1 MTFLERLKA
10 KTPEK
15 HKGAGQ
21 VATILATISG
31 AILSTG
37 IVVNPIGIACL
48 TIATTL
54 FGGKALYHGQK
65 VEQ

>member
-21 VATILATISG
+21 VATTLATISG
-31 AILSTG
+31 AILATG
-37 IVVNPIGIACL
+37 IVINPIGIACL
-48 TIATTL
+48 TIVTAL

-65 VEQ
+65 VE